1 MFKLPRSII
10 DRGPGLPAGKGKGEV
25 KLEACIETLAE
36 AKLAAKHGLNRVE
49 LCSALDL
56 GGLTPSA
63 ALIKQVA
70 AVIETHVMIRPRAG
84 DFVYSLDEVNLMQQ
98 DIRNAAE
105 LGATGVVFGCLTNL
119 NEVDEN
125 ANRQLLETAKAAGL
139 QCTFHRA
146 FDFVFDMNEALEK
159 IIVLGF
165 NRILTSGGQATAVA
179 GLTAIKKL
187 VSQAN
192 GRIQL
197 MAGSGVNG
205 GNAHLFSEIGVDAIH
220 FSIRKKRNSI
230 GSLSM
235 GANYDVDE
243 EKIVAILKALKE

>member
-1 MFKLPRSII
+1 M
-10 DRGPGLPAGKGKGEV
+10 

-36 AKLAAKHGLNRVE
+36 AKLAAKHGIHRVE

-63 ALIKQVA
+63 AFIEQVA

-84 DFVYSLDEVNLMQQ
+84 DFVYAPDELGLMQE
-98 DIRNAAE
+98 DIRKAAAF
-105 LGATGVVFGCLTNL
+105 GAAGVVFGCLTDL
-119 NEVDEN
+119 NKVDEN
-125 ANRQLLETAKAAGL
+125 ANRQLLEVAKAAGL
-139 QCTFHRA
+139 HCTFHRA
-146 FDFVFDMNEALEK
+146 FDFVFDMDAALEK
-159 IIVLGF
+159 IIELGF

-179 GLTAIKKL
+179 GLTTIKKL
-187 VSQAN
+187 IAQAN
-192 GRIQL
+192 GRIQI

-205 GNAHLFSEIGVDAIH
+205 GNAHLFSGIGVEAIH

-243 EKIVAILKALKE
+243 EKITSILIAVKE